1 MSDSVWPHRWQPTR
15 LPCPGDS
22 PGKNSGVGCHFLLQ
36 SMKVKSQIEVSQSCP
51 TLSDPVDCSLSTMV
65 QYKIKIFKKP
75 NSQYVI
81 VAYFGVTHSEP
92 QQKPWQMKGPIYMS
106 SHNQWNIIESFSS
119 GIRGFSYLFIHLA
132 NIYWAPTMCTHSH
145 RYRGKIRK
153 SLLPPIWGESREDR
167 WQQTETIHNSAES
180 VSALLG
186 GGRIWEDF
194 GVDSFDQKPE
204 KTQGVSHICLKEGH
218 LSKCQVRPWG
228 GSLCLRKSKETGI
241 SK

>member
-1 MSDSVWPHRWQPTR
+1 MSLWHILGW
-15 LPCPGDS
+15 
-22 PGKNSGVGCHFLLQ
+22 
-36 SMKVKSQIEVSQSCP
+36 P
-51 TLSDPVDCSLSTMV
+51 TLSPNKSLDRWRDQFICHHTTNETSLKASHQESEGSLICSFIWL
-65 QYKIKIFKKP
+65 IFIELLLCAP
-75 NSQYVI
+75 IVI
-81 VAYFGVTHSEP
+81 D
-92 QQKPWQMKGPIYMS
+92 
-106 SHNQWNIIESFSS
+106 
-119 GIRGFSYLFIHLA
+119 
-132 NIYWAPTMCTHSH
+132 
-145 RYRGKIRK
+145 RGKIRK

>member
-1 MSDSVWPHRWQPTR
+1 
-15 LPCPGDS
+15 
-22 PGKNSGVGCHFLLQ
+22 
-36 SMKVKSQIEVSQSCP
+36 
-51 TLSDPVDCSLSTMV
+51 
-65 QYKIKIFKKP
+65 
-75 NSQYVI
+75 
-81 VAYFGVTHSEP
+81 
-92 QQKPWQMKGPIYMS
+92 MS

-145 RYRGKIRK
+145 RYRGKTRK

-194 GVDSFDQKPE
+194 AVDSFDQKPE
-204 KTQGVSHICLKEGH
+204 KTQGMGHICLKEGH
-218 LSKCQVRPWG
+218 FSKCQVRPWG

-241 SK
+241 SRIEWTGISRRKWCSRELGVRSFCPLMSFNFILKDIRATGRLWVQKPIICLSYF